1 MSHWIPSL
9 EISLKELMM
18 VCVVWEVLP
27 KFIVPLTTNQRLI
40 DTNEDNVPKV
50 PGYFRGDGSSGPF

>member
-1 MSHWIPSL
+1 
-9 EISLKELMM
+9 M

-40 DTNEDNVPKV
+40 DTNEDKVPKV
-50 PGYFRGDGSSGPF
+50 PGYLRGDGSSGPF